1 MLKVKSIILWA
12 VLTVIC
18 LPSSVKGIS
27 TVSYRQFKHFDRQ
40 RFCAHISSQPWVVF
54 VGVDDPNNEM
64 WLKWKSLFSE
74 VCDRHP
80 PLHTKYIQI
89 HGLILRL
96 RNWCSNEI
104 VSKLRL
110 HRPINPVDWSNFNE
124 LNAKRSYFYQTFR
137 VCDGNSQNTR
147 QIINE
152 VTPGKSNNWKQQ

>member
-1 MLKVKSIILWA
+1 MLKVKSIMLWA

-80 PLHTKYIQI
+80 PLHTKYI
-89 HGLILRL
+89 RA
-96 RNWCSNEI
+96 SNSPWINTEI
-104 VSKLRL
+104 KKLMFQQDCL
-110 HRPINPVDWSNFNE
+110 KIKAS
-124 LNAKRSYFYQTFR
+124 QT
-137 VCDGNSQNTR
+137 N
-147 QIINE
+147 
-152 VTPGKSNNWKQQ
+152 KSS